1 MTDER
6 NALVLDDVIDL
17 FAHEGAVRAFDR
29 QRLVVTLGLVSLSL

>member
-1 MTDER
+1 MVMHEEPYF
-6 NALVLDDVIDL
+6 IDL